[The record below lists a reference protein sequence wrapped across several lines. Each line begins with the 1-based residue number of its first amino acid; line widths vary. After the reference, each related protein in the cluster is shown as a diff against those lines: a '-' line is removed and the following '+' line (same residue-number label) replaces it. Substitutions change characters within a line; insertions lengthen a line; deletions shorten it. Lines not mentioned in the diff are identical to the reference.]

1 MPIPAQGS
9 GQWIAAGDT
18 EYFAGNVGR
27 FLIRHR
33 HLQSVAI
40 LRRRQAESRS
50 LYDDGQVRSSATS
63 SFRILQLQQKDLCMK
78 KLTLLVGFLCLFTG
92 YVAAASPD
100 ETDVAAAVDRL
111 TQAMWHKDIA
121 QLNALTAENLT
132 YGHSSGNIQDKRAFI
147 ADIETGK
154 SAFNELK
161 MLNQKITLSGDVAL
175 VRNHFSAQAVNSGK
189 VVPTEIEN
197 FQIWQKQNGEW
208 LLIGR
213 QAFRF

>member
-1 MPIPAQGS
+1 MK
-9 GQWIAAGDT
+9 
-18 EYFAGNVGR
+18 
-27 FLIRHR
+27 
-33 HLQSVAI
+33 
-40 LRRRQAESRS
+40 
-50 LYDDGQVRSSATS
+50 
-63 SFRILQLQQKDLCMK
+63 QL
-78 KLTLLVGFLCLFTG
+78 KLAVGFLCLFSG
-92 YVAAASPD
+92 YVAAATSD
-100 ETDVAAAVDRL
+100 ERDVASAVDQL

-121 QLNALTAENLT
+121 QLKALTADNLT
-132 YGHSSGNIQDKRAFI
+132 YGHSSGNIQDKQAFI
-147 ADIETGK
+147 TDIETGK

-197 FQIWQKQNGEW
+197 FQIWQKQKGHW